1 MSIVDIYRE
10 DLQECYTN
18 IMAESERTGGAKKD
32 IVGRQYEDF
41 RVGRITRYPHLDV
54 ATPEESK
61 RFKREL
67 GGKYNADQYIVRK
80 DSREL
85 LALEEDKGHY
95 VDKCFAKRAV
105 VNAME
110 TIALCVKKGTNV
122 PYFVLSC
129 PTNYDMSALLSDL
142 DGVFNEKSFKILQ
155 DKLKFFPL
163 CEHGRTNREK
173 YLNDNVMPF
182 SLSDS
187 LVERED
193 HFLSNLGVS

>member
-1 MSIVDIYRE
+1 MNIVDVYKQE
-10 DLQECYTN
+10 LQECYTN

-41 RVGRITRYPHLDV
+41 RSKCITRHPQLDI
-54 ATPEESK
+54 ATPEEAK
-61 RFKREL
+61 GFKQDL
-67 GGKYNADQYIVRK
+67 DGKYNADQYIENKCSRK
-80 DSREL
+80 L

-110 TIALCVKKGTNV
+110 TITLCIKKNTDV

-129 PTNYDMSALLSDL
+129 PTNYDIPALLQDL
-142 DGVFNEKSFKILQ
+142 EDVFDKESFSILR

-163 CEHGRTNREK
+163 CEHGRTNRDK
-173 YLNDNVMPF
+173 YLKDSVMPF
-182 SLSDS
+182 ELNDS
-187 LVERED
+187 FIVEED
-193 HFLSNLGVS
+193 LFLSILGVS

>member
-1 MSIVDIYRE
+1 MSIVDVYKE
-10 DLQECYTN
+10 ELQECYTN

-41 RVGRITRYPHLDV
+41 RVGCITRHTHLDV

-67 GGKYNADQYIVRK
+67 DGKYNADQYIVGK

-110 TIALCVKKGTNV
+110 TIALCVKKGVDV

-129 PTNYDMSALLSDL
+129 PTNYDIPTLLSDL
-142 DGVFNEKSFKILQ
+142 DGVFNEESFKILQ

-163 CEHGRTNREK
+163 CEHGRTNRGK
-173 YLNDNVMPF
+173 YLKDNVMPF
-182 SLSDS
+182 LLSDS
-187 LVERED
+187 LIEQED
-193 HFLSNLGVS
+193 QFLSTLGVS

>member
-1 MSIVDIYRE
+1 MNIVDAYKQE
-10 DLQECYTN
+10 LQECYTS

-41 RVGRITRYPHLDV
+41 RVNCITRYPHLDV

-61 RFKREL
+61 EFKRQL
-67 GGKYNADQYIVRK
+67 DGKYNADQYIVCKSSRK
-80 DSREL
+80 L

-105 VNAME
+105 FNAME
-110 TIALCVKKGTNV
+110 TIALCVKKGIDV

-129 PTNYDMSALLSDL
+129 PTNYNISALLSDL
-142 DGVFNEKSFKILQ
+142 DGVFNEHSFSILQ

-163 CEHGRTNREK
+163 CEHGRTKRDK
-173 YLNDNVMPF
+173 YLKDSVMPF
-182 SLSDS
+182 LLSDS
-187 LVERED
+187 LIIEED
-193 HFLSNLGVS
+193 RFMSSLGAS

>member
-1 MSIVDIYRE
+1 MNIVDAYKE
-10 DLQECYTN
+10 ELQECYTS
-18 IMAESERTGGAKKD
+18 IIAESERTGGAKKD
-32 IVGRQYEDF
+32 IVGRQYEGF
-41 RVGRITRYPHLDV
+41 RVGCITRHPHLDV

-67 GGKYNADQYIVRK
+67 DGKYNADQYIVSR
-80 DSREL
+80 DSRKL

-110 TIALCVKKGTNV
+110 TIALCVKKGIDV

-129 PTNYDMSALLSDL
+129 PTNYDIPALLSDL
-142 DGVFNEKSFKILQ
+142 EGVFDERSFAILQ

-163 CEHGRTNREK
+163 CEHGRTNRNK
-173 YLNDNVMPF
+173 YLKDNVMPF
-182 SLSDS
+182 LLNDS
-187 LVERED
+187 LIVEED
-193 HFLSNLGVS
+193 KFLSTLGVS